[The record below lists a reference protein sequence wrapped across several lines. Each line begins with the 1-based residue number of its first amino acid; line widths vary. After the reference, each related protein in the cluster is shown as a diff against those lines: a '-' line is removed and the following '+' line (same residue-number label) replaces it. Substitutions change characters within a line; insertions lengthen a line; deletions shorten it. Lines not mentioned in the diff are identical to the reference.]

1 MNDVKHDKSRLKFQR
16 TLTPSQI
23 DQLVQLFQAEWWT
36 RDRTRT
42 DVEKILQLEGPIFA
56 FIDPSNEDLVAFARI
71 LTDGVY
77 KAMIFD
83 IIVKSTWRKT
93 GLGRMLIEAVI
104 NDPAIINVKHHEL
117 YCLKEMIPFYEKWG
131 FTAEL
136 PGLFF
141 MRKSN

>member
-1 MNDVKHDKSRLKFQR
+1 MNNVKHDISRLRFQR

-36 RDRTRT
+36 RDRIKA
-42 DVEKILQLEGPIFA
+42 DVEKILQLDGPIFA
-56 FIDPSNEDLVAFARI
+56 FIDVSSDDLVAFARV

-93 GLGRMLIEAVI
+93 GLGRMLIETVI
-104 NDPAIINVKHHEL
+104 NDPAIINVKHYEL

-136 PGLFF
+136 PSLYF
-141 MRKSN
+141 MRKFN